1 MINTSTQVIISF
13 TLVAITSIVSL
24 AVYNYNDRIL
34 LTKNVEL
41 AMNKGVDPMSV
52 RCSYSIADDAVCVA
66 YTLTVKNEVKP
77 LNIEKRK

>member
-13 TLVAITSIVSL
+13 TLVAITSILSL
-24 AVYNYNDRIL
+24 SIYNYNDRIL
-34 LTKNVEL
+34 LTKNIEL

-52 RCSYSIADDAVCVA
+52 RCSYAIADDAVCVA

-77 LNIEKRK
+77 VERKK